1 MMHALRTQAAFT
13 VASVAL
19 FALLAAS
26 GCVAGAKQ
34 KAPPHPGA
42 AGDTSSSDDDDGT
55 GGKAIL
61 ADSSTEDAS
70 GFNRQDGG
78 CGGEERKA
86 ETRLVNLMLVVDRS
100 SSMNTDAGS
109 GSRWWIL
116 EQALEDALSD
126 ISARAPLGLT
136 LFPSVGSGCGVAR
149 GADAVDVPI
158 ELGTLPTIL
167 GTLSDNPP
175 AETNGGTPTS
185 AALDRVLRYYTTG
198 AGAKL
203 NGEKLVIL
211 ATDGGPITCNEE
223 FVHEDWTGPGC
234 PESKCVRNWEGDC
247 PFGNCCEDNGLS
259 CLDEGTASIILELT
273 KVGIPTFVIGIT
285 NTEHENTYG
294 TQMLEAVLD
303 DFAVRGATARVTT
316 PDNPYSYYRAT
327 DQGGLD
333 ELSRV
338 FKSIAGKLVTE
349 CVLELVEPPPDPTL
363 VNLYVDGSPVA
374 KYGADG
380 KENDK
385 DGWTL
390 DPDSEPAKRL
400 VIQGD
405 DCDVVKKGVQS
416 IEVRYGCPTVILL

>member
-1 MMHALRTQAAFT
+1 MMHALKTEACWA
-13 VASVAL
+13 VAGVAI
-19 FALLAAS
+19 FALLSAS

-34 KAPPHPGA
+34 EAPSRPGA
-42 AGDTSSSDDDDGT
+42 AGDTSSPDDGT
-55 GGKAIL
+55 GEINKL
-61 ADSSTEDAS
+61 ADSSTEDTS
-70 GFNRQDGG
+70 DFNRQDGG

-86 ETRLVNLMLVVDRS
+86 ETRLINIMLVVDRS

-109 GSRWWIL
+109 GSRWWL
-116 EQALEDALSD
+116 LHQALENALSD
-126 ISARAPLGLT
+126 ISARVPLGLT
-136 LFPSVGSGCGVAR
+136 LFPSVGSGCEVAR
-149 GADAVDVPI
+149 GAAAIDVPV

-167 GTLSDNPP
+167 DILSDNPP
-175 AETNGGTPTS
+175 AEMNGGTPTT
-185 AALDRVLRYYTTG
+185 AALERVLAYYTTG
-198 AGAKL
+198 AGTRLK
-203 NGEKLVIL
+203 GEKLVIL
-211 ATDGGPITCNEE
+211 ATDGGPITCNED
-223 FVHEDWTGPGC
+223 FAHDDWTGSGC
-234 PESKCVRNWEGDC
+234 AEEKCVRNWEGDC

-273 KVGIPTFVIGIT
+273 EVGIPTFVIGIT
-285 NTEHENTYG
+285 STEHENTYG

-316 PDNPYSYYRAT
+316 PDSPYSYYRAT

-333 ELSRV
+333 ELSHV

-363 VNLYVDGSPVA
+363 VNLYVDGSPIP

-380 KENDK
+380 KKNDQ

-390 DPDSEPAKRL
+390 DPDSGSAKRL
-400 VIQGD
+400 IIQGE

-416 IEVRYGCPTVILL
+416 IEVRYGCQTLL